1 MLILT
6 LSYRPVARWK
16 AELSGYIIE
25 FSKGI
30 KDCLYQALCDFEVHN
45 MAQPFALERFL
56 TSFT

>member
-25 FSKGI
+25 LSKGNEA
-30 KDCLYQALCDFEVHN
+30 CLIQALCAVDEDN
-45 MAQPFALERFL
+45 
-56 TSFT
+56 TS